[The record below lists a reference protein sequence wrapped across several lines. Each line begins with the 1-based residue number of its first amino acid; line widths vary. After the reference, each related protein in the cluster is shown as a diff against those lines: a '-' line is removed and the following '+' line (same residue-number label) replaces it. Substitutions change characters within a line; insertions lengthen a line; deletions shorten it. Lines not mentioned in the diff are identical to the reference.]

1 MLPTALVF
9 WRMQYRSEAKLHSA
23 LPWLQQLQCCIQ
35 RGELSLSAMSRK
47 KVINTCLHLQVI
59 TGADFHPSHCN
70 LFAFSSS
77 KGSIRVADMRSSALC
92 DKSARSYEEA
102 QATVRLI
109 ACHVALT
116 IHASMPVCVD
126 AAQAVWNTC
135 MLSARAT
142 HISCT
147 RTMHS

>member
-1 MLPTALVF
+1 
-9 WRMQYRSEAKLHSA
+9 
-23 LPWLQQLQCCIQ
+23 
-35 RGELSLSAMSRK
+35 
-47 KVINTCLHLQVI
+47 LQVI

-109 ACHVALT
+109 PCHVALT
-116 IHASMPVCVD
+116 VHASVLLCLD
-126 AAQAVWNTC
+126 AVQVV
-135 MLSARAT
+135 
-142 HISCT
+142 
-147 RTMHS
+147 